1 MDKGTFLKRLS
12 EIQVE
17 RDKALQEYNI
27 KIGPLDEKERKLVG
41 QYIEA
46 NARFKMGEKVLA
58 RQQGQVFILD
68 RI

>member
-41 QYIEA
+41 QYIED
-46 NARFKMGEKVLA
+46 LH
-58 RQQGQVFILD
+58 QVQD
-68 RI
+68 G